1 MDNFTAHHLR
11 FTIRVVTPVVLNE
24 HKGSAIRGAL
34 YHALRRHFCFNK
46 EAPSCAECPLHAT
59 CPVAF
64 LVATTIQDRILK
76 MDDKGQRGRE
86 VPRPYTIEPPLDPRT
101 RYEPGEEIS
110 FGLTLFTQALN
121 LFPYVILAIK
131 GLEKGGLGRKVAE
144 NDWRR
149 GTFTLQEIT
158 ALNPL
163 TGERQRVLQEGSEL
177 VEVPDVP
184 VTHPQVMA
192 AAAEKRQTL
201 GGTVPLEFLTPTRL
215 IDQGQLVH
223 KPHFRPLLQRLLE
236 RLSSLART
244 FSDTPLELDF
254 GALIEQAKEVR
265 LVQDETRWVELES
278 YSTRLRRTTPI
289 GGFVGRA
296 TYQAED
302 DPMGKILKW
311 LIWGQFTHVGKNA
324 VKGDGWYRICT

>member
-1 MDNFTAHHLR
+1 MEDFTAHRLR
-11 FTIRVVTPVVLNE
+11 FRVAVQTPIELNP
-24 HKGSAIRGAL
+24 HKGSSIRGAL
-34 YHALRRHFCFNK
+34 YHALRRQFCFNR

-64 LVATTIQDRILK
+64 LVATTIRDRMLK
-76 MDDKGQRGRE
+76 VDDKGQRGRE
-86 VPRPYTIEPPLDPRT
+86 VPRPYTIEPPLESKT
-101 RYEPGEEIS
+101 RYEPGETLT

-121 LFPYVILAIK
+121 LFPYIILAIK

-144 NDWRR
+144 NGWRR

-158 ALNPL
+158 AFNPL
-163 TGERQRVLQEGSEL
+163 TGERQTVLQEGSEL

-192 AAAEKRQTL
+192 AAKERQL
-201 GGTVPLEFLTPTRL
+201 IRDGILKMEFLTPTRL

-223 KPHFRPLLQRLLE
+223 KPRFRPLLQRLLE
-236 RLSSLART
+236 RLSALART
-244 FSDTPLELDF
+244 FSDTPFDQELKYR
-254 GALIEQAKEVR
+254 LIGQAEAIETVA
-265 LVQDETRWVELES
+265 DETRWVELES
-278 YSTRLRRTTPI
+278 YSTRRRARTPI

-296 TYQAED
+296 AFRGNLE
-302 DPMGKILKW
+302 PFLPW

>member
-1 MDNFTAHHLR
+1 MDHFTAHHLR
-11 FTIRVVTPVVLNE
+11 FTSRVITPIEWNE
-24 HKGSAIRGAL
+24 HKGSSIRGAL
-34 YHALRRHFCFNK
+34 FHALRHPFCFNR
-46 EAPSCAECPLHAT
+46 EARSCAECPLHAT

-64 LVATTIQDRILK
+64 LVATL
-76 MDDKGQRGRE
+76 DDKGQRGRE
-86 VPRPYTIEPPLDPRT
+86 VPRPYTIEPPLDPAI
-101 RYEPGEEIS
+101 RYASDAELS

-144 NDWRR
+144 NGWRR

-163 TGERQRVLQEGSEL
+163 TGERQTVLQQGDDL

-192 AAAEKRQTL
+192 AAEETQPIQDRILKM
-201 GGTVPLEFLTPTRL
+201 EFLTPMRL
-215 IDQGQLVH
+215 IDGGQLVRQ
-223 KPHFRPLLQRLLE
+223 PRFRPLLQRLLE
-236 RLSSLART
+236 RLVALAGT
-244 FSDTPLELDF
+244 FCDTPFDEEL
-254 GALIEQAKEVR
+254 KYR
-265 LVQDETRWVELES
+265 LVGQAEAVETVADETHWVDLES
-278 YSTRLRRTTPI
+278 YSTRQRGCTPI

-296 TYQAED
+296 TFRGD
-302 DPMGKILKW
+302 LTPFLPW

-324 VKGDGWYRICT
+324 VKGDGWYRIADG